1 MCNVSVYDM
10 AKPCTAERMG
20 KRKKKVELMDVRVAF
35 VFLVLDLQTN
45 SAVALRE
52 LHTGFS
58 YGTFRSDFMLNACSI
73 LFLLGV
79 HPFFDHTFGV
89 SFPLPTPQERRAQQ
103 LKNRP
108 ECWIREL
115 HEASTQGIEA
125 TSAKLFRTEWLWDAA
140 CCSARK
146 C

>member
-35 VFLVLDLQTN
+35 VFLVLGLQSN

-52 LHTGFS
+52 LHIGIS
-58 YGTFRSDFMLNACSI
+58 YGTFRSEFMFNAFSI

-79 HPFFDHTFGV
+79 HPFFDHTV
-89 SFPLPTPQERRAQQ
+89 RSALSPPHTSRA
-103 LKNRP
+103 P
-108 ECWIREL
+108 G
-115 HEASTQGIEA
+115 AATQ
-125 TSAKLFRTEWLWDAA
+125 D
-140 CCSARK
+140 
-146 C
+146 